1 MLQQHKCLLTAPSVR
16 HAAVGMASLL
26 LVVVTV
32 AFSCLSWQ
40 REQQDQLRAQ
50 QGLVEIGAQALDAY
64 FLGLERDLGA
74 LGRQL
79 MQAPEERR
87 AAALLRN
94 FQRGNP
100 DLQIVIL
107 ARPDGQVVAAS
118 TPAPNTGLPNLAE
131 SASFIDAR
139 AHLEQG
145 QSFVISRSF
154 YGPLSGAWITPLR
167 YAVRD
172 RQGRLIYVI
181 GVGLRLSRT
190 LGFWKDAPVPANA
203 SLALVRDDGFLVA
216 RHPVAEGQNA
226 QSLYSHPIPGP
237 LPGYLAEHHYPAA
250 GALRGSGNTGG
261 EGAGS
266 SLVFRRLAHYPLTF
280 YMYDPRRNLLA
291 AWWADVWLN
300 YVLLLV
306 MFAGGTAIYSWSAR
320 RQARWDEERSQRIED
335 LEAAN
340 QELASFTYAISHDL
354 RAPLRAVDSFAAL
367 QMEEMAA
374 RDPQAD
380 PHLLTRVRENARR
393 MARLI
398 DGLLDFSRQSQ
409 VKLSVRRV
417 DVGALVQSV
426 LREEVPPDS
435 RAKIHVGAMPD
446 RHGDPALL
454 RKVWKSLIAN
464 ALKYSARADWPR
476 IDIGFED
483 GVYFVRDNGA
493 GFDMAHAAKLFGVFS
508 RLHHTMEFDGT
519 GVNLAIVRR
528 IVERHGGRI
537 WASGE
542 PGRGAEFRFALGEAK
557 AA

>member
-1 MLQQHKCLLTAPSVR
+1 
-16 HAAVGMASLL
+16 MASLL

-32 AFSCLSWQ
+32 VFSCLSWQ

-79 MQAPEERR
+79 MAAPDERR
-87 AAALLRN
+87 AAALLKN
-94 FQRGNP
+94 FQRANP

-107 ARPDGQVVAAS
+107 ARPDGQVVAATTVTS
-118 TPAPNTGLPNLAE
+118 ETAPPNPAEN
-131 SASFIDAR
+131 ASFIEAR
-139 AHLEQG
+139 MRLEQG
-145 QSFVISRSF
+145 DPFIISRSF
-154 YGPLSGAWITPLR
+154 YGTLSRTWITPLR
-167 YAVRD
+167 YGLRD
-172 RQGRLIYVI
+172 RQGRLTYVI

-226 QSLYSHPIPGP
+226 QTLYSRPIPGP
-237 LPGYLAEHHYPAA
+237 LPHYLAEHNYPAA
-250 GALRGSGNTGG
+250 GALRGDGNGGG
-261 EGAGS
+261 EGPGS

-300 YVLLLV
+300 YVLLLT
-306 MFAGGTAIYSWSAR
+306 MFAGGTAIYAWSAR

-335 LEAAN
+335 LESAN
-340 QELASFTYAISHDL
+340 QELASFTYTISHDL

-374 RDPQAD
+374 SHPQAD
-380 PHLLTRVRENARR
+380 LHFLERVRDNARR

-409 VKLSVRRV
+409 VTLNIRRV

-426 LREEVPPDS
+426 LREAVPPDS
-435 RAKIHVGAMPD
+435 RANIHVGPMPD

-476 IDIGFED
+476 IDIGYED
-483 GVYFVRDNGA
+483 GAYFVRDNGA

-508 RLHHTMEFDGT
+508 RLHHTVEFDGT

-528 IVERHGGRI
+528 IVERHGGHI
-537 WASGE
+537 WALGE

-557 AA
+557 A